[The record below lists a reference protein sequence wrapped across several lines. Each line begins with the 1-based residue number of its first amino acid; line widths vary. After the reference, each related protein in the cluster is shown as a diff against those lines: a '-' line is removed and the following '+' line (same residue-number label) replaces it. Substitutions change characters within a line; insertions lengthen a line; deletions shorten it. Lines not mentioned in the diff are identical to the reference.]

1 MKKSTTILI
10 LATMLLSA
18 TAAQASEFKGGYVG
32 GKIGYNTNSPDST
45 ATSDEFYPGLEA
57 GYGWDKNEFLLGVNA
72 FLDHHTQSITG
83 ADFGADMKLGFPSG
97 KYMPFIKLGLAGS
110 DPGTR
115 LHGGLGIE
123 FKFSPQWSIAA
134 EWTAD
139 SKSVNSVSNKN
150 NNISVGLNYYFD
162 KPYVAPAVV
171 AAVAPAVA
179 KQLEPV
185 VVPAPVVI
193 VPAPAPKPV
202 VVAEPPPPA
211 PAPKTIF
218 NDRPITI
225 EGANFDTAS
234 AKLKPTAFQQLDVV
248 VEFAAK
254 YKEAQLKVVGF
265 TDSRGMEQYNQS
277 LSAKR
282 AQSVKAYLVS
292 KGIAANRIITSG
304 KGSADPVDDNKTS
317 KGRAKNRRVEIHS
330 VERVAQ

>member
-1 MKKSTTILI
+1 MKKNMTILA
-10 LATMLLSA
+10 LATVLLGA
-18 TAAQASEFKGGYVG
+18 TAVQASEFKGGYVG

-45 ATSDEFYPGLEA
+45 STSDEFYPGIEA
-57 GYGWDKNEFLLGVNA
+57 GFGWDKDGLMLGVNA

-83 ADFGADMKLGFPSG
+83 ADFGADMKLGFPAG
-97 KYMPFIKLGLAGS
+97 KYMPYFKLGLTGS

-123 FKFSPQWSIAA
+123 FKFTPQWSVAA

-171 AAVAPAVA
+171 AAVAPVVV
-179 KQLEPV
+179 KQPEPV

-202 VVAEPPPPA
+202 VAAKPPA
-211 PAPKTIF
+211 PAPRTIF
-218 NDRPITI
+218 TDRPITI

-254 YKEAQLKVVGF
+254 YKDAKLTVVGF
-265 TDSRGMEQYNQS
+265 TDSRGIEQYNQS

-292 KGIAANRIITSG
+292 KGVAANRIITSG

-317 KGRAKNRRVEIHS
+317 AGRAKNRRVEIHS